1 MLVKRFFDIVFSMLG
16 LIILSPFF
24 IIIAILIKST
34 SRGEVFFRQTRVGI
48 HGKYFRIH
56 KFRTMVVNA
65 ESLGLKITV
74 GDDVRITSIG
84 KFLRKYKLDEL
95 PQLIDV
101 VLGTMSLV
109 GPRPEVPEYVELY
122 PEEVKKIVLSVRP
135 GITDWS
141 SIIMIDESEQL
152 AKNSDPKTSYINDIM
167 PKKLAYAVK
176 YVKNRSFFQDCL
188 IILATIKNIIIRH
201 K

>member
-1 MLVKRFFDIVFSMLG
+1 MLLKRVFDIVFSILG
-16 LIILSPFF
+16 LLLLSPIF
-24 IIIAILIKST
+24 IIFVVLIKLDSA
-34 SRGEVFFRQTRVGI
+34 GPVFFRQTRVG
-48 HGKYFRIH
+48 KNEQLFRIH

-74 GDDVRITSIG
+74 SDDARITTIG

-101 VLGTMSLV
+101 VVGTMSLV
-109 GPRPEVPEYVELY
+109 GPRPEVPEYVKIY

-141 SIIMIDESEQL
+141 SIVMIDESEL
-152 AKNSDPKTSYINDIM
+152 LSSNIDPKAIYINDIM
-167 PKKLAYAVK
+167 PKKLALAVK
-176 YVKNRSFFQDCL
+176 YVKTRSFWHDCL
-188 IILATIKNIIIRH
+188 IILATIKNVLIR
-201 K
+201 

>member
-1 MLVKRFFDIVFSMLG
+1 MLVKRIFDILCSLIG
-16 LIILSPFF
+16 LLMLSPCF

-34 SRGEVFFRQTRVGI
+34 SRGEVFFRQVRVGI
-48 HGKYFRIH
+48 YGKYFRIH
-56 KFRTMVVNA
+56 KFRTMVTNA

-74 GDDVRITSIG
+74 GDDVRITYIG
-84 KFLRKYKLDEL
+84 KILRKYKLDEL

-101 VLGTMSLV
+101 VLGTMSFV

-135 GITDWS
+135 GITDWA
-141 SIIMIDESEQL
+141 SIIMIEESSL
-152 AKNSDPKTSYINDIM
+152 LSKNIDPKTSYINDIM

-176 YVKNRSFFQDCL
+176 YVKTRSFFQDCL
-188 IILATIKNIIIRH
+188 IILATIKNIMI